1 MNKYFDTFYDWW
13 KNIDKTI
20 FLIISLLF
28 FLGLFFSF
36 VSTSIIASDKLNTNS
51 YYFFLKH
58 LIFVFIGIFLILV
71 LSLLDQKILINLSIV
86 LFLITLISLFL
97 VPLIGVEVKGSKR
110 WLDIGSLPRFQPI
123 ETLKPFYVIVIS
135 LIISLNNKNLY
146 LKYLLST
153 VVLIPIIILL
163 LSQPDLGQT
172 LLIVSVWLAII
183 FASGINIFIFA
194 ISLVVLSSLTLALIF
209 LVPKFEYIKIRLM
222 SFLDTSSGNNYQADK
237 ASDAISSG
245 GLFGKGIGEGSLNSR
260 IPEAHTDYIISVI
273 AEEFGVII
281 LIGIILLYLI
291 FSYRVLKKINFTK
304 NNNFKLILVGSISI
318 ILLQTFIHIGVN
330 IRVLPTTGMTMPFI
344 SYGGSSIVGTSILAG
359 IILNLTKRKLVDL
372 VVMSFRHFL

>member
-20 FLIISLLF
+20 FLIIGLLF
-28 FLGLFFSF
+28 SLGLFFSL

-58 LIFVFIGIFLILV
+58 LIFVSIGIFLILI
-71 LSLLDQKILINLSIV
+71 LSLLDQKILINVSV
-86 LFLITLISLFL
+86 LLFFITLISLFL

-123 ETLKPFYVIVIS
+123 ETLKPFFVIVIS
-135 LIISLNNKNLY
+135 LIISLEKKNLY
-146 LKYLLST
+146 LKYLFSSA
-153 VVLIPIIILL
+153 VLVPIIVLL

-172 LLIVSVWLAII
+172 LLIIFVWLAII
-183 FASGINIFIFA
+183 FVSGINLFLFA
-194 ISLVVLSSLTLALIF
+194 ISLSLVCLLTLILVF

-222 SFLDTSSGNNYQADK
+222 SFLDASTGNNYQADR

-245 GLFGKGIGEGSLNSR
+245 GFFGKGIGEGTLNSK

-281 LIGIILLYLI
+281 LIGIILLYLV
-291 FSYRVLKKINFTK
+291 FSYRVLKKINLLK
-304 NNNFKLILVGSISI
+304 NNNFKLILVGSVSI

-330 IRVLPTTGMTMPFI
+330 IRMLPTTGMTMPFI
-344 SYGGSSIVGTSILAG
+344 SYGGSSIVGTSILTG
-359 IILNLTKRKLVDL
+359 IILNLTKRKLN
-372 VVMSFRHFL
+372 

>member
-20 FLIISLLF
+20 FLIIGLLF
-28 FLGLFFSF
+28 SLGLFFSL

-58 LIFVFIGIFLILV
+58 LIFVSIGIFLILI
-71 LSLLDQKILINLSIV
+71 LSLLDQKILINVSV
-86 LFLITLISLFL
+86 LLFFITLISLFL

-123 ETLKPFYVIVIS
+123 ETLKPFFVIVIS
-135 LIISLNNKNLY
+135 LIISLEKKNLY
-146 LKYLLST
+146 LKYLFSSA
-153 VVLIPIIILL
+153 VLVPIIVLL

-172 LLIVSVWLAII
+172 LLIIFVWLAII
-183 FASGINIFIFA
+183 FVSGINLFLFA
-194 ISLVVLSSLTLALIF
+194 ISLSLVCLLTLILVF

-222 SFLDTSSGNNYQADK
+222 SFLDGSTGNNYQADR

-245 GLFGKGIGEGSLNSR
+245 GFFGKGIGEGTLNSK
-260 IPEAHTDYIISVI
+260 IPEAHTDYIISII

-281 LIGIILLYLI
+281 LIGIILLYLV
-291 FSYRVLKKINFTK
+291 FSYRVLKKINLLK
-304 NNNFKLILVGSISI
+304 NNNFKLILVGSVSI

-330 IRVLPTTGMTMPFI
+330 IRMLPTTGMTMPFI
-344 SYGGSSIVGTSILAG
+344 SYGGSSIVGTSILTG
-359 IILNLTKRKLVDL
+359 IILNLTKRKLD
-372 VVMSFRHFL
+372 

>member
-28 FLGLFFSF
+28 SLGLFFSL

-58 LIFVFIGIFLILV
+58 LIFVLIGIFLILF
-71 LSLLDQKILINLSIV
+71 LSLLDQKILIRLSVV
-86 LFLITLISLFL
+86 LFVITFISLFL

-123 ETLKPFYVIVIS
+123 ETLKPFFVIVIS
-135 LIISLNNKNLY
+135 LIISLEKKNLY
-146 LKYLLST
+146 IKYLLSS
-153 VVLIPIIILL
+153 VILVPIIILL

-172 LLIVSVWLAII
+172 LLIISVWLAII
-183 FASGINIFIFA
+183 FVSGINLLLFT
-194 ISLVVLSSLTLALIF
+194 ISLLAVGSLTLFLVF
-209 LVPKFEYIKIRLM
+209 LVPKFEYIRIRLM
-222 SFLDTSSGNNYQADK
+222 SFLDNSSGNNYQADK

-245 GLFGKGIGEGSLNSR
+245 SFFGKGIGEGTLNSR

-281 LIGIILLYLI
+281 LIGIILLYL
-291 FSYRVLKKINFTK
+291 FLSYRVLKKINFTT

-330 IRVLPTTGMTMPFI
+330 IRMLPTTGMTMPFI
-344 SYGGSSIVGTSILAG
+344 SYGGSSIVGTSILTG
-359 IILNLTKRKLVDL
+359 IILNLTKRKLN
-372 VVMSFRHFL
+372 

>member
-20 FLIISLLF
+20 FFIIGLLF
-28 FLGLFFSF
+28 FLGLFFSL

-58 LIFVFIGIFLILV
+58 LFFVSIGILIILIF
-71 LSLLDQKILINLSIV
+71 SLLDQNILIRLSVI

-97 VPLIGVEVKGSKR
+97 VPLFGIEVKGSKR
-110 WLDIGSLPRFQPI
+110 WLDLGSLPRFQPI
-123 ETLKPFYVIVIS
+123 ETLKPFFVIVIS
-135 LIISLNNKNLY
+135 LIISMEKKNLY

-153 VVLIPIIILL
+153 FVLMPIIILL

-172 LLIVSVWLAII
+172 LLVTSVWLAII
-183 FASGINIFIFA
+183 FVSGINLLLFI
-194 ISLVVLSSLTLALIF
+194 ISLTLVSSLTLFLIF
-209 LVPKFEYIKIRLM
+209 FMPKFNYIKIRLI
-222 SFLDTSSGNNYQADK
+222 SFLDTSGEKNYQADK
-237 ASDAISSG
+237 ASDAISNG
-245 GLFGKGIGEGSLNSR
+245 GFFGKGIGEGTLNSK

-304 NNNFKLILVGSISI
+304 NNNLKLILVGSVSI

-330 IRVLPTTGMTMPFI
+330 IRMLPTTGMTMPFI
-344 SYGGSSIVGTSILAG
+344 SYGGSSIVGTSILTG
-359 IILNLTKRKLVDL
+359 IILNLTKRKLN
-372 VVMSFRHFL
+372 

>member
-359 IILNLTKRKLVDL
+359 IILNLTKRKLI
-372 VVMSFRHFL
+372 

>member
-28 FLGLFFSF
+28 SLGLFFSL

-58 LIFVFIGIFLILV
+58 LIFVLIGIFLILF
-71 LSLLDQKILINLSIV
+71 LSLLDQKILIKLSVV
-86 LFLITLISLFL
+86 LFFITFITLFL

-123 ETLKPFYVIVIS
+123 ETLKPFFVIVIS
-135 LIISLNNKNLY
+135 LIITLEKKNLY
-146 LKYLLST
+146 IKYLLSSAIL
-153 VVLIPIIILL
+153 VPIIILL

-172 LLIVSVWLAII
+172 LLIISVWLSII
-183 FASGINIFIFA
+183 FVSGINLLLFS
-194 ISLVVLSSLTLALIF
+194 ISLLAVSSLSLFLVF
-209 LVPKFEYIKIRLM
+209 LVPKFEYIRIRLM
-222 SFLDTSSGNNYQADK
+222 SFFDNSSGNNYQADK

-245 GLFGKGIGEGSLNSR
+245 SFFGKGIGEGTLNSR

-281 LIGIILLYLI
+281 LIGIILLYLVL
-291 FSYRVLKKINFTK
+291 SYRVLKKINFTK

-330 IRVLPTTGMTMPFI
+330 IRMLPTTGMTMPFI
-344 SYGGSSIVGTSILAG
+344 SYGGSSIVGTSILTG
-359 IILNLTKRKLVDL
+359 IILNLTKRKLN
-372 VVMSFRHFL
+372 

>member
-20 FLIISLLF
+20 FLIIGLLF
-28 FLGLFFSF
+28 SLGLFFSL

-58 LIFVFIGIFLILV
+58 LIFVSIGIFLILI
-71 LSLLDQKILINLSIV
+71 LSLLDQKILINVSV
-86 LFLITLISLFL
+86 LLFFITLISLFL

-110 WLDIGSLPRFQPI
+110 WLDIGALPRFQPI
-123 ETLKPFYVIVIS
+123 ETLKPFFVIVIS
-135 LIISLNNKNLY
+135 LIISLEKKNLY
-146 LKYLLST
+146 LKYLFSSA
-153 VVLIPIIILL
+153 VLVPIIVLL

-172 LLIVSVWLAII
+172 LLIIFVWLAII
-183 FASGINIFIFA
+183 FVSGINLFLFA
-194 ISLVVLSSLTLALIF
+194 ISLSLVCLLTLILVF

-222 SFLDTSSGNNYQADK
+222 SFLDTSRGSNYQADR

-245 GLFGKGIGEGSLNSR
+245 GFFGKGIGEGTLNSK

-281 LIGIILLYLI
+281 LIGIILLYLV
-291 FSYRVLKKINFTK
+291 FSYRVLKKINLLK
-304 NNNFKLILVGSISI
+304 NNNFKLILVGSVSI

-330 IRVLPTTGMTMPFI
+330 IRMLPTTGMTMPFI
-344 SYGGSSIVGTSILAG
+344 SYGGSSIVGTSILTG
-359 IILNLTKRKLVDL
+359 IILNLTKRKLN
-372 VVMSFRHFL
+372 

>member
-20 FLIISLLF
+20 FFIIGLLF
-28 FLGLFFSF
+28 FLGLFISL

-58 LIFVFIGIFLILV
+58 LFFVSIGILIILIF
-71 LSLLDQKILINLSIV
+71 SLLDQNILIRLSVI

-97 VPLIGVEVKGSKR
+97 VPLFGIEVKGSKR
-110 WLDIGSLPRFQPI
+110 WLDLGSLPRFQPI
-123 ETLKPFYVIVIS
+123 ETLKPFFVIVIS
-135 LIISLNNKNLY
+135 LIISMEKKNLY

-153 VVLIPIIILL
+153 FVLMPIIILL

-172 LLIVSVWLAII
+172 LLVTSVWLAII
-183 FASGINIFIFA
+183 FVSGINLFLFT
-194 ISLVVLSSLTLALIF
+194 ISLTLVSSLTLFLIF
-209 LVPKFEYIKIRLM
+209 FVSKFNYIKIRLI
-222 SFLDTSSGNNYQADK
+222 SFLDTSGGKNYQADK
-237 ASDAISSG
+237 ASDAISNG
-245 GLFGKGIGEGSLNSR
+245 GFFGKGIGEGTLNSK

-304 NNNFKLILVGSISI
+304 SNNLKLILVGSVSI

-330 IRVLPTTGMTMPFI
+330 IRMLPTTGMTMPFI
-344 SYGGSSIVGTSILAG
+344 SYGGSSIVGTSILTG
-359 IILNLTKRKLVDL
+359 IILNLTKRKLN
-372 VVMSFRHFL
+372 